1 MGRVY
6 LAIHGVLMHVVAAL
20 VVLVYIPLSVP
31 VRLFLWAFVKPL
43 RREQLRGK
51 VVLITGASSGIGEEL
66 AYQYAS
72 KGASLA
78 LVARRKQ
85 ALKSVAAAARERGA
99 PDVLVLHADVSD
111 AGQSRRAV
119 EETIAHYGK
128 LNHLVANA
136 GIWSTCPFDEIT
148 NITAFTTIMISCTG
162 YFEACNNKSKGI
174 VYMNF
179 KDVNFWGAVY
189 PTYYALPHLKASRGK
204 LVVCSS
210 AAGTVATS
218 RMSFYNASKAAV
230 LRFYETLRAEL
241 GSEVGV
247 TILTHGY
254 VESEMTMGK
263 AVQKDGV
270 LVVDEEARDV
280 QIGVFPVGS
289 VSAMCRVAMDGI
301 RRGDRYVTWPS
312 MYRPLQLVACLAPEI
327 VSWLSYAM
335 YNTKAGGGAPL
346 SKRALD
352 ATGARRFFPEGLR
365 RNPVVIKTDEECD
378 GDEGVAACN

>member
-1 MGRVY
+1 MDLY
-6 LAIHGVLMHVVAAL
+6 LMFHSVLMHVAAAL
-20 VVLVYIPLSVP
+20 VVLVYIPLSMP
-31 VRLFLWAFVKPL
+31 VKLFLWAFVKPL

-99 PDVLVLHADVSD
+99 PDVLVLDADVSD

-148 NITAFTTIMISCTG
+148 NITAFTTIM
-162 YFEACNNKSKGI
+162 
-174 VYMNF
+174 
-179 KDVNFWGAVY
+179 DVNFWGAVY

-270 LVVDEEARDV
+270 LVVDQEARDV
-280 QIGVFPVGS
+280 QIGVFPVGG
-289 VSAMCRVAMDGI
+289 VGAMCRVAMDGI

-312 MYRPLQLVACLAPEI
+312 VYRPLQLVACLAPEI